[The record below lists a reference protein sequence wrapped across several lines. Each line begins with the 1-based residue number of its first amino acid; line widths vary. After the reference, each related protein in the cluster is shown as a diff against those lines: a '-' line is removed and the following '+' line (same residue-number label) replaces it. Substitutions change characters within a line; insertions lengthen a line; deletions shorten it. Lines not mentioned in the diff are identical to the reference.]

1 MLKALKLKKGMRK
14 NVALIGVAL
23 TGAMLLT
30 GCAADAERVQRDKG
44 YLLEWI
50 GERPLM
56 DNSHMTMTLGK
67 DGRAYGNAGCNHW
80 FAPYRLDGESIVFGP
95 VGSTRKLC
103 APAVM
108 EQEQRFL
115 QALPKV
121 QRWDIS
127 PVEQLQLWPAEGKPL
142 RFWLEDN

>member
-1 MLKALKLKKGMRK
+1 MKPTL
-14 NVALIGVAL
+14 LIG
-23 TGAMLLT
+23 LLGST
-30 GCAADAERVQRDKG
+30 LLGCAAEPMKLEQERSYV
-44 YLLEWI
+44 LEWI

-56 DNSHMTMTLGK
+56 DYSHLTLTLAE

-80 FAPYRLDGESIVFGP
+80 FAPYTLQGNSLTFGK

-103 APAVM
+103 APALM

-115 QALPKV
+115 KSLETV

-127 PVEQLQLWPAEGKPL
+127 PIEQVRFWPAQGKPL
-142 RFWLEDN
+142 RFWPEEG

>member
-1 MLKALKLKKGMRK
+1 VK
-14 NVALIGVAL
+14 NLFLCAL
-23 TGAMLLT
+23 TGTALL
-30 GCAADAERVQRDKG
+30 GCAAEPMKLEQERS

-56 DNSHMTMTLGK
+56 DYSHLTLTLAE

-80 FAPYRLDGESIVFGP
+80 FAPYQLDGDKLSFGK

-103 APAVM
+103 APALM
-108 EQEQRFL
+108 EQEKRFL
-115 QALPKV
+115 QALETV

-127 PVEQLQLWPAEGKPL
+127 PIEQVRFWPAEGKPL
-142 RFWLEDN
+142 RFWPEEG

>member
-1 MLKALKLKKGMRK
+1 MKTLLLS
-14 NVALIGVAL
+14 ALIGTAL
-23 TGAMLLT
+23 L
-30 GCAADAERVQRDKG
+30 GCAAEPMKLEQERS

-56 DNSHMTMTLGK
+56 DYSHLTLTLAA

-80 FAPYRLDGESIVFGP
+80 FAPYQLDGDKLTFGK

-103 APAVM
+103 APALM
-108 EQEQRFL
+108 EQEKRFL
-115 QALPKV
+115 QALETV

-127 PVEQLQLWPAEGKPL
+127 PIEQVRFWPAEGKPL
-142 RFWLEDN
+142 RFWPEEG